1 MQHIVLQ
8 FTGSGVE
15 ADYNSVVE
23 QSISFTTA
31 DTVQNLSVQIL
42 PDDFTELNESFST
55 VLTSVFLA
63 RTAGGV
69 SIDLSDQER
78 ARLIRNPDTANVDI
92 LDDDGK

>member
-1 MQHIVLQ
+1 M
-8 FTGSGVE
+8 
-15 ADYNSVVE
+15 E

-31 DTVQNLSVQIL
+31 DTMQNLSVQIL
-42 PDDFTELNESFST
+42 PDDLTELNEGFST
-55 VLTSVFLA
+55 MLTSVFLA

-78 ARLIRNPDTANVDI
+78 ARLTRNPDTANIDI